1 MSHTRTPWTDILAAN
16 WQNAPQAV
24 VLTDMSRG
32 SPRSALSA
40 SMKCGCW
47 RVAEYEDGGL
57 RGKMILALR
66 CQIVERFMTELR
78 LRLDQEQKRRGSDE
92 RLAIS
97 ACVLGTE
104 EDNLGYG
111 IDIRRWSEAGL
122 IDEVHIYRYNFG
134 QTRTVC
140 DMPFFRKAC
149 HPRGVHVSPMFSP
162 NVDMDTCL
170 REALGYYEQ
179 GADGLGVWDAY
190 TDDVDKLCQWGRMGH
205 PDELR
210 ERVERGPSDRVFSP
224 IHRIDGEIL
233 DGSYPIYW
241 GG

>member
-47 RVAEYEDGGL
+47 RVAEYEAGGL

-122 IDEVHIYRYNFG
+122 IDEVHSLFGRDVAHERTSREIDFAHCAFSRRSDDFYRIC
-134 QTRTVC
+134 R
-140 DMPFFRKAC
+140 
-149 HPRGVHVSPMFSP
+149 
-162 NVDMDTCL
+162 
-170 REALGYYEQ
+170 
-179 GADGLGVWDAY
+179 
-190 TDDVDKLCQWGRMGH
+190 
-205 PDELR
+205 
-210 ERVERGPSDRVFSP
+210 
-224 IHRIDGEIL
+224 
-233 DGSYPIYW
+233 
-241 GG
+241 